1 MNWELRITKMSN
13 GYILKEIVDGE
24 EDKEGVIQERN
35 TPSNKGEL
43 EAMKELLCLVKD
55 TFGVFNSKHDMYR
68 LDVEVKEQK

>member
-13 GYILKEIVDGE
+13 GYVLKEIVDRE
-24 EDKEGVIQERN
+24 ENKEGVIQEQN
-35 TPSNKGEL
+35 THDNKGEM